1 MSGQTEDVDEMYNL
15 DNIFKREGNL
25 PHLTDADLAEA
36 FNNAKDND
44 NGGNE
49 VAARGIGNDS
59 ERREEHAADRA
70 GQAHVDTADTLR
82 ETAEIHARA
91 RMERETRSVEKAMMA
106 VNDLKDRMRIM
117 RHDFVFFQAW
127 AAQRRSK

>member
-15 DNIFKREGNL
+15 DNIFKKEGNL

-49 VAARGIGNDS
+49 VAARGVGNDS

-70 GQAHVDTADTLR
+70 GQAHVDTAYTLR

-91 RMERETRSVEKAMMA
+91 RMERETRSVEKAMMS
-106 VNDLKDRMRIM
+106 VNDLRDRMRIM
-117 RHDFVFFQAW
+117 RHDFVFFQVW

>member
-49 VAARGIGNDS
+49 VAARGVGNDS

-70 GQAHVDTADTLR
+70 RQANVDTAYMLR

-91 RMERETRSVEKAMMA
+91 RVERETRSVEKAMMS
-106 VNDLKDRMRIM
+106 VNDLRDRMRIM

>member
-15 DNIFKREGNL
+15 DNIFKKEGNL

-49 VAARGIGNDS
+49 VAAKGIGNDS

-70 GQAHVDTADTLR
+70 RQATVDTAYMLR

-91 RMERETRSVEKAMMA
+91 RVERETRSVEKAMMS
-106 VNDLKDRMRIM
+106 VNDLRDRMRIM
-117 RHDFVFFQAW
+117 RHDFVFFQVW